1 MSIKPFDPL
10 PLFPHPTLTAITG
23 VPTRATIKQLEKENK
38 DNARRIRSTRAPGR
52 EGHLRLCYTLADY
65 NARPIMAAANQW
77 IDPIHPGP
85 RANIP
90 DGATA
95 ANIARLTN
103 EHQFSLQEFDTFEA
117 VEHALIK
124 TAMAAIEPVYYVALE
139 DPDEGFTQ
147 LRYIDL
153 IVHLLNSMDNSPMR
167 TSTTTSKH
175 EHKVDTYPTTR
186 TTLRQINKA
195 IAFAR
200 GHDPITDRAALRSGL
215 DNLEKS
221 GVFPR
226 AMESWNEKPDD
237 EQTWEN
243 FKTHFTAANRERR
256 RKLTTKQAGYHDQH
270 KPTTPTTK
278 KAPTTHSTSTMHPAP
293 PTWPTAGPMEPNATS
308 RTPA

>member
-1 MSIKPFDPL
+1 MVQQQ
-10 PLFPHPTLTAITG
+10 PTWT
-23 VPTRATIKQLEKENK
+23 
-38 DNARRIRSTRAPGR
+38 D
-52 EGHLRLCYTLADY
+52 H
-65 NARPIMAAANQW
+65 
-77 IDPIHPGP
+77 
-85 RANIP
+85 
-90 DGATA
+90 
-95 ANIARLTN
+95 

-153 IVHLLNSMDNSPMR
+153 IVHLREQYGQLTNEDLNNNIK
-167 TSTTTSKH
+167 TH
-175 EHKVDTYPTTR
+175 EYDTKWIPTQP
-186 TTLRQINKA
+186 LEQLFDQINKA

-226 AMESWNEKPDD
+226 AMESWNEKLDD

-270 KPTTPTTK
+270 QANNANTK
-278 KAPTTHSTSTMHPAP
+278 KAPTTHSTSTMRPAP